1 MIRVTDIQDGHVGV
15 LSTFRVDASR
25 AGEGQLEISIND
37 GDVPNAVQVLGG
49 GKCLVTYTP
58 EEAIT
63 HEIEVT
69 FNDEQV
75 SGSPFLCRVNDGG
88 SDIVGSHASYGSGT
102 GTSKVTLDLEH
113 LGLIPVAVPSQFTIR
128 VAGGDDAELAVSVQ
142 GPTEDI
148 PVKVTGNV
156 KSGFTA
162 EFLPSEVGIHMI
174 LVEYNG
180 MAVGGTPFYS
190 KAYDSE
196 NVMVSDITKANSSS
210 QGLQHN
216 AAKTVTFAGSSRY

>member
-1 MIRVTDIQDGHVGV
+1 MICV
-15 LSTFRVDASR
+15 
-25 AGEGQLEISIND
+25 
-37 GDVPNAVQVLGG
+37 
-49 GKCLVTYTP
+49 
-58 EEAIT
+58 
-63 HEIEVT
+63 
-69 FNDEQV
+69 
-75 SGSPFLCRVNDGG
+75 
-88 SDIVGSHASYGSGT
+88 
-102 GTSKVTLDLEH
+102 
-113 LGLIPVAVPSQFTIR
+113 FT
-128 VAGGDDAELAVSVQ
+128 

-196 NVMVSDITKANSSS
+196 NVMVSDITKANNSS
-210 QGLQHN
+210 QSLQHN
-216 AAKTVTFAGSSRY
+216 AGKTVTFAGNFEI

>member
-1 MIRVTDIQDGHVGV
+1 V
-15 LSTFRVDASR
+15 
-25 AGEGQLEISIND
+25 
-37 GDVPNAVQVLGG
+37 
-49 GKCLVTYTP
+49 
-58 EEAIT
+58 
-63 HEIEVT
+63 
-69 FNDEQV
+69 
-75 SGSPFLCRVNDGG
+75 
-88 SDIVGSHASYGSGT
+88 SYGSGN
-102 GTSKVTLDLEH
+102 SKVTLDLEH
-113 LGLIPVAVPSQFTIR
+113 LGLIPVAVPSHFTIR

-162 EFLPSEVGIHMI
+162 EFLPSEVGIHMV

-196 NVMVSDITKANSSS
+196 NVVVSDITKSNSAS
-210 QGLQHN
+210 Q
-216 AAKTVTFAGSSRY
+216 AAKTVTFAGKYEYQNDIY

>member
-1 MIRVTDIQDGHVGV
+1 MQKT
-15 LSTFRVDASR
+15 
-25 AGEGQLEISIND
+25 ND
-37 GDVPNAVQVLGG
+37 NSL
-49 GKCLVTYTP
+49 LF
-58 EEAIT
+58 I
-63 HEIEVT
+63 
-69 FNDEQV
+69 
-75 SGSPFLCRVNDGG
+75 L
-88 SDIVGSHASYGSGT
+88 
-102 GTSKVTLDLEH
+102 
-113 LGLIPVAVPSQFTIR
+113 
-128 VAGGDDAELAVSVQ
+128 

-196 NVMVSDITKANSSS
+196 NVVVSDITKSNSAS
-210 QGLQHN
+210 Q
-216 AAKTVTFAGSSRY
+216 AAKTVTFAGKYEYSYHIYR